1 MEVYFTNHFI
11 KYLFEIGII
20 DKKSVTDL
28 ITAYTNIK
36 KKNAYENSLDFKDAM
51 CASLIYYFNSIKD
64 EQKQTISLNLIVKF
78 FEHHQK
84 KKEGKIKL
92 ILLSQQSKELIEKKE
107 FLKKYLKKWKSKIK
121 KNKLVKSISSLNLST
136 QYQKITHQKILKNNK
151 QHTPSMIK
159 LVKKNKNLSSSMVSE
174 KSWEIKE
181 REDYQE
187 CTFNP
192 TINKNPLRSSMN
204 NMSVYER
211 LYKDKEKYDTKKQV
225 RALEIEHYRAKDNTF
240 KPELISSR
248 KFLSNKNMPSFNER
262 QESFCTNKSK
272 HFEEILTQT
281 NESIGQSCS
290 FTPMTNHSRSNS
302 RKSSKDVSPV
312 QIKSYN
318 HFFNKKI
325 NEKVKPRK
333 SRSFIENPKIDYKKI
348 ENLYNEYKNKPKKQE
363 SYKWINE
370 LNPTYNSGVNLN
382 STKNE
387 NMKNLSKFE
396 KEEITKKIIQKLYG
410 KMNKNNLGDNE
421 YKTGETFSSMKNS
434 TKEDYIDNSI
444 KWNNSIFSNEP
455 RENLYIEDFYLNYN
469 K

>member
-107 FLKKYLKKWKSKIK
+107 FLKKYFKKWKSKIK

-370 LNPTYNSGVNLN
+370 LNPTYNSGVSLN